1 MYFEISCGSK
11 SFAERM
17 TKLLW
22 SMGFTEFGM
31 PLTACEIV
39 HHCDENRCHRW
50 IIKAE
55 YAHED
60 ADEDQMFHHLGQI
73 VSQGVCQV
81 MMTAPGSFELEFTA

>member
-11 SFAERM
+11 AFAERM

-22 SMGFTEFGM
+22 SMGFTKFGM
-31 PLTACEIV
+31 PLTPCEIV
-39 HHCDENRCHRW
+39 NHRGCW

-55 YAHED
+55 YAHDD
-60 ADEDQMFHHLGQI
+60 ADEDQMFYHLGQI
-73 VSQGVCQV
+73 VSQGVCKV